1 MERCY
6 RCMRGNIVNGVCNN
20 CRRRPAIHTGAA
32 GSKLV
37 LQPGTPLL
45 NGEITVGALLGKGG
59 FGATYVADSAYDGVI
74 ALKEFLPG
82 YMVQE
87 AREDNSL
94 VILPDKQ
101 EIFHKSL
108 AAFEK
113 EAELLSKLKHK
124 NIVKVLFKF
133 WENNTVYYG
142 MELLEGTD
150 LSTFMKAR
158 KGIAITAEVAADF
171 IERMYPVMDA
181 LQSLHRWNVYHRDIS
196 PANIF
201 LRGWNKDRD
210 KYNINFDPCLID
222 FGAAFVARDD
232 YTKSV
237 TRVKNLYYSPYEQ
250 NLSSNAIGPASD
262 IYSFCAT
269 LYHAL
274 TGEAPQPAVDRMTD
288 GDELKKPSEINPA
301 LQPLDEVLMYGMKL
315 ISRERIQN
323 MEQLIYEFKQAVA
336 ALRGKKEDAVRE
348 PVGPTPAP
356 VPPVPKPID
365 EKNDRADARSNTE
378 RIKHAPKPE
387 KDPAVKSI
395 FALLIDIIIP
405 VLLALPVV
413 FITSMVAPMV
423 PVALILMLIINII
436 TMLAAKRSL
445 GMLMLGMAKRASAG
459 RRILAAFL
467 RTIVPFALVDVI
479 ISACGAYA
487 FALSNAPAEA
497 QTMEIHED
505 ESFVQIQVKEEQE
518 NAIPQIGSSKETE
531 RIMKA
536 DPLPSP
542 KRARFALIADYNGQD
557 GQPARY
563 LLHDN
568 TKYRVGR
575 LNCEILIPESK
586 ATVSKYHC
594 DVEVRDDAV
603 LIKDRSTNGCFYKGT
618 RMEKETIYR
627 WRPGDKVKLG
637 DQVIFQL
644 VENK

>member
-6 RCMRGNIVNGVCNN
+6 RCMRGHIVNGVCNN

-32 GSKLV
+32 GSKIV
-37 LQPGTPLL
+37 LQPGTTLL
-45 NGEITVGALLGKGG
+45 NGEITIGALLGQGG

-87 AREDNSL
+87 AREDNNL
-94 VILPDKQ
+94 VIRPDKQ

-150 LSTFMKAR
+150 LATFVKAR
-158 KGIAITAEVAADF
+158 KNLAITAEVAADF

-196 PANIF
+196 PSNIF

-210 KYNINFDPCLID
+210 RNNINFDPCLID

-232 YTKSV
+232 LNKSV
-237 TRVKNLYYSPYEQ
+237 ARVKNLHYSPYEQ
-250 NLSSNAIGPASD
+250 NLSSDNICPASD

-269 LYHAL
+269 LYYAL

-288 GDELKKPSEINPA
+288 GDHLKKPSEINPA

-315 ISRERIQN
+315 ISRDRIQS
-323 MEQLIYEFKQAVA
+323 MEQLVYELQQAVDK
-336 ALRGKKEDAVRE
+336 LRGKKPGPKPE
-348 PVGPTPAP
+348 PDPAP
-356 VPPVPKPID
+356 DPVPEPKPDPRPVIKD
-365 EKNDRADARSNTE
+365 NDGRGDSSRTE
-378 RIKHAPKPE
+378 RIKHPPKTD
-387 KDPAVKSI
+387 KDPAAKSI

-405 VLLALPVV
+405 VLLAMPVV
-413 FITSMVAPMV
+413 YFTGTFAPMI
-423 PVALILMLIINII
+423 PAALAVMLLMNVI

-445 GMLMLGMAKRASAG
+445 GMLILGMNKRGGVG
-459 RRILAAFL
+459 RRLLAAVL
-467 RTIVPFALVDVI
+467 RTIVPFALADVI

-487 FALSNAPAEA
+487 YALSNAPAAA
-497 QTMEIHED
+497 QRMEIHED
-505 ESFVQIQVKEEQE
+505 KKIEGNADVGGTGLPENNYPDKTIRIVKPEP
-518 NAIPQIGSSKETE
+518 PQ
-531 RIMKA
+531 
-536 DPLPSP
+536 PS
-542 KRARFALIADYNGQD
+542 KRARFVLIANYNGAD
-557 GQPARY
+557 GRPAQH
-563 LLHDN
+563 LLYDN
-568 TKYRVGR
+568 TKHRVGR
-575 LNCEILIPESK
+575 LNCEIVIPETFK
-586 ATVSKYHC
+586 TVSKYHC
-594 DVEVRDDAV
+594 DVEVRGDSV
-603 LIKDRSTNGCFYKGT
+603 LITDKSTNGCFYKGT

-637 DQVIFQL
+637 DQVILQL
-644 VENK
+644 EENK